1 MRLVLVGLA
10 AVALGAGLV
19 VRAEAQ
25 GAAPIRIRGT
35 IEQVDGATLALKSRS
50 GQAMTVHMKGG
61 SNVMAVVPAKLTDV
75 HPGDYV
81 GVAATPG
88 ADGGLKALEVHIFP
102 EAMRGTGDGSRPF
115 DLSPK
120 SSMTNGAVT
129 TKADAVDGSTLT
141 VAYKGGEQK
150 IVVDDKTPVVA
161 FAKSEPGD
169 MKSGAGVIV
178 FNAVKAADGT
188 YDASVFVVGR
198 GVTPPM

>member
-1 MRLVLVGLA
+1 MRLVFVGLA

-19 VRAEAQ
+19 ARAEAQ

-50 GQAMTVHMKGG
+50 GQAMTVHMKDA
-61 SNVMAVVPAKLTDV
+61 STVNAVVPAKLTDV
-75 HPGDYV
+75 LPGDYV
-81 GVAATPG
+81 GVAAAPG

-102 EAMRGTGDGSRPF
+102 EALRGAGEGYRPF
-115 DLSPK
+115 DLTPK

-141 VAYKGGEQK
+141 VTYKGGEQK
-150 IVVDDKTPVVA
+150 IVVDDRTPVVS
-161 FAKSEPGD
+161 FAKGEPGD
-169 MKSGAGVIV
+169 LKSGAGIIV

-188 YDASVFVVGR
+188 YDASVFVIGR